1 MRGAHDALRKP
12 SRPRPCGGRRHN
24 SPSSMLCVKL
34 PLFCRPPRRCSASAQ
49 VAEARRR
56 APGSCPSPR
65 CGPGPPRRVFAAS
78 SAAAPDRSALCDFFD
93 SQRGLAPPRPSLR
106 RARAAGGL
114 RGLGGRLLT
123 GPRFLGTPD
132 TRHEAAAVPSGRHGF
147 SPRGRTRGA
156 DAAQEGSGALGE
168 RVLAGYYFLGTPD
181 TRRHG
186 VPRRRRAGDLEL
198 RVPGEEAPAR
208 TDDVLGRPK
217 TSRVGVG
224 LARTRRKAAK
234 PGRRIPKRGASE
246 AEKDDEKGTSHAQN
260 GVAETGRGPANATS
274 REPA

>member
-1 MRGAHDALRKP
+1 MGVQCRGNMTASKKTVRTRRGVEPTGRPARREVERGRGARTNS
-12 SRPRPCGGRRHN
+12 SR
-24 SPSSMLCVKL
+24 L
-34 PLFCRPPRRCSASAQ
+34 
-49 VAEARRR
+49 
-56 APGSCPSPR
+56 
-65 CGPGPPRRVFAAS
+65 
-78 SAAAPDRSALCDFFD
+78 
-93 SQRGLAPPRPSLR
+93 
-106 RARAAGGL
+106 
-114 RGLGGRLLT
+114 
-123 GPRFLGTPD
+123 
-132 TRHEAAAVPSGRHGF
+132 HGF
-147 SPRGRTRGA
+147 CPRGRTRGA

-168 RVLAGYYFLGTPD
+168 QVLAGYYFLGTPD

-186 VPRRRRAGDLEL
+186 VPRRRRAARAGDLEL

-234 PGRRIPKRGASE
+234 PERRIPKRGASE
-246 AEKDDEKGTSHAQN
+246 AAKDGEKGTSHVQN